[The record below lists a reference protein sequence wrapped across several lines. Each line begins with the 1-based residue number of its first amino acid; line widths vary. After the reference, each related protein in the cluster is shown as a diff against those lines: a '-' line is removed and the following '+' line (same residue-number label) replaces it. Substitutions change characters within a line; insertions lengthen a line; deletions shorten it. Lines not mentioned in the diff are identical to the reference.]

1 MSRTR
6 KDRPSKIRYPRYW
19 DNVGDKPKQPKH
31 VNTEWHWLGS
41 TPSSWTRL
49 MMNRPMRHRGRAW
62 EQQVLRELDLKDTD
76 PPGVSRK
83 PHHYYW

>member
-1 MSRTR
+1 MSRTY
-6 KDRPSKIRYPRYW
+6 KDRPTKIQYPKYW
-19 DNVGDKPKQPKH
+19 DDAGDTPKQPKH
-31 VNTEWHWLGS
+31 VNTKWFWMS
-41 TPSSWTRL
+41 TPGWWTRL

-62 EQQVLRELDLKDTD
+62 EHKVLREHDHEDTD